1 MKLHVRVALATLL
14 VSLAAWANPA
24 KAAPAAPVPSP
35 SASASPSP
43 LPIRGVTADTQAQPS
58 GATHVERPPLG
69 GGRR

>member
-1 MKLHVRVALATLL
+1 MMLHMRVALASLL
-14 VSLAAWANPA
+14 VAVAAWASPA
-24 KAAPAAPVPSP
+24 QAAPAAPVPSP

-43 LPIRGVTADTQAQPS
+43 LTIRGVTADTQAQPS